1 MIIVAGGDEK
11 MKKKVILTLFLAL
24 IISAFCFAD
33 DAVASDAATEVV
45 DEAQTEVV
53 APVAE
58 DSADI
63 AEAEILPV
71 AEEPA
76 V

>member
-1 MIIVAGGDEK
+1 

-24 IISAFCFAD
+24 IVSAFCFAD

-58 DSADI
+58 
-63 AEAEILPV
+63 
-71 AEEPA
+71 EPA

>member
-1 MIIVAGGDEK
+1 

-24 IISAFCFAD
+24 IVSAFCFAD
-33 DAVASDAATEVV
+33 DAVASDVATEVV